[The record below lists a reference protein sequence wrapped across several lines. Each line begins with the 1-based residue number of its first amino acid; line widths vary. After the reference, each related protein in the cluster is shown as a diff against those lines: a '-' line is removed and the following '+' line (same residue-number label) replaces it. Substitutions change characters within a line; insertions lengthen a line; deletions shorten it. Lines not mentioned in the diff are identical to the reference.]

1 MGINYADNVGLSR
14 PQFYLLVMS
23 EETKVLYNAQCPVCR
38 FEIDHY
44 RSYSQKSDLAI
55 QFDDLNSDAL
65 LAWEIT
71 SDQAAR
77 RLYVE
82 HKGQLYSGIPAF
94 IMLWREMPRYRI
106 LGRIVDLPIIHWIA
120 CKVYDLA
127 LAPAIYRWHLY
138 RQRRT

>member
-94 IMLWREMPRYRI
+94 IMLWCEMPRYRI

>member
-94 IMLWREMPRYRI
+94 IMLWCEMPRYRI

-138 RQRRT
+138 RQLRT

>member
-1 MGINYADNVGLSR
+1 MGTNRADPIGTLH
-14 PQFYLLVMS
+14 PQYYVLFMN

-44 RSYSQKSDLAI
+44 RSYAQKSDLAI
-55 QFDDLNSDAL
+55 RFDDLNSDAL
-65 LAWEIT
+65 SAWDI
-71 SDQAAR
+71 SADQAAR

-127 LAPAIYRWHLY
+127 LAPAIYRWHLN

>member
-1 MGINYADNVGLSR
+1 MGTSHVDSVGLSR
-14 PQFYLLVMS
+14 PQPYLLGMS

-44 RSYSQKSDLAI
+44 RSYAQKSDLAI
-55 QFDDLNSDAL
+55 RFDDLNSDAL
-65 LAWEIT
+65 SAWDIS

-106 LGRIVDLPIIHWIA
+106 LGRIVDLPAIHWIA

>member
-1 MGINYADNVGLSR
+1 MVTSHNDSVGLSR
-14 PQFYLLVMS
+14 PQPYLLGMS

-44 RSYSQKSDLAI
+44 RSYAQKSDLAI
-55 QFDDLNSDAL
+55 RFDDLNSDAL
-65 LAWEIT
+65 SAWDIS

-106 LGRIVDLPIIHWIA
+106 LGRIVNLPAIHWIA

>member
-127 LAPAIYRWHLY
+127 LAPAIYRWHLN

>member
-14 PQFYLLVMS
+14 PQFYLFVMS

-127 LAPAIYRWHLY
+127 LAPAIYRRHLY

>member
-1 MGINYADNVGLSR
+1 MGTNHVDSVGLSR
-14 PQFYLLVMS
+14 PQPYLLRMN

-44 RSYSQKSDLAI
+44 RSYAQKSDLAI
-55 QFDDLNSDAL
+55 RFDDLNSDAL
-65 LAWEIT
+65 SAWDIT

-94 IMLWREMPRYRI
+94 IVLWREMPRYRE
-106 LGRIVDLPIIHWIA
+106 LGRIVDLPVIHWIA

-127 LAPAIYRWHLY
+127 LAPAIYCWHLY

>member
-94 IMLWREMPRYRI
+94 IMLWCEMPRYRI

-127 LAPAIYRWHLY
+127 LAPAIYRWHLN

>member
-1 MGINYADNVGLSR
+1 MGINYADNVGLSL

-94 IMLWREMPRYRI
+94 IMLWCEMPRYRI

>member
-1 MGINYADNVGLSR
+1 MVTSHNDSVGLSR
-14 PQFYLLVMS
+14 PQPYLLGMS

-44 RSYSQKSDLAI
+44 RSYAQKSDLAI
-55 QFDDLNSDAL
+55 LFDDLNSDAL
-65 LAWEIT
+65 SAWDIS

-106 LGRIVDLPIIHWIA
+106 LGRIVNLPAIHWIA

>member
-1 MGINYADNVGLSR
+1 
-14 PQFYLLVMS
+14 MS

-44 RSYSQKSDLAI
+44 RSYAQKSDLAI
-55 QFDDLNSDAL
+55 RFDDLNSDAL
-65 LAWEIT
+65 SAWNIT
-71 SDQAAR
+71 SDQAAC

-94 IMLWREMPRYRI
+94 IMLWHEMPRYRI
-106 LGRIVDLPIIHWIA
+106 LGRIVDLPVIHWIA

>member
-77 RLYVE
+77 HLYVE

-127 LAPAIYRWHLY
+127 LAPAIYRWHLN

>member
-65 LAWEIT
+65 SAWEIT

-94 IMLWREMPRYRI
+94 IMLWCEMPRYRI

-127 LAPAIYRWHLY
+127 LAPAIYRRHLY

>member
-1 MGINYADNVGLSR
+1 MGTNHVDSVGLSR
-14 PQFYLLVMS
+14 PQPYLLGMN

-44 RSYSQKSDLAI
+44 RSYAQKSDLAI
-55 QFDDLNSDAL
+55 RFDDLNSDAL
-65 LAWEIT
+65 SAWDIT

-94 IMLWREMPRYRI
+94 IVLWREMPRYRE
-106 LGRIVDLPIIHWIA
+106 LGRIVDLPVIHGIA

-127 LAPAIYRWHLY
+127 LAPAIYCWHLY

>member
-23 EETKVLYNAQCPVCR
+23 EKTKVLYNAQCPVCR

-94 IMLWREMPRYRI
+94 IVLWREMPRYRL
-106 LGRIVDLPIIHWIA
+106 LGRIVDLPVIHWIA